1 MTFSTL
7 QQHLTKPLSVASL
20 AFFRIAFGAIMFWE
34 VCRYFHY
41 GWIRRYYIEPDFFF
55 NYWGF
60 EWLHPWAGNGMYIH
74 FMVVGILALM
84 IMLGFL
90 YRIVTVLFFLGFTY
104 VFLLDQ
110 SNYLNHFYLISLV
123 SFLLIFVPANRNY
136 SLDAAL
142 FPKITSD
149 TIPAWSLWLIQF
161 QIGVAYFYGGIAKI
175 NHDWLHGEP
184 MRMWLEEGADFPI
197 IGQFFTTSWV
207 PYFFSYSGML
217 LDLLIVPFLL
227 WKRTRALAFI
237 AIALFHLTNSQLFQI
252 GIFPWMMIAVTTIYF
267 KPDWCKNILSRFY
280 TKPNFIQRQKRSTFI
295 PPTFKWTTY
304 ALGIYVAWQVLMP
317 FRHLLIPGEV
327 HWTEEGHNFSWHM
340 KLRDKRSK
348 GYFYVKDLESDKKEW
363 KIKDKRYLSARQ
375 RSKMRARPQ
384 MILQYAH
391 HLKAM
396 YEKEG
401 YKNVQVR
408 AELNCS
414 LNGRPR
420 QLLVDPFANLA
431 AIEKYEM
438 PAKWIN
444 PLFYELQDGQNKDNK
459 KSTIKQ
465 DKKESDHAKNE
476 MKVKEES
483 YSQKKN
489 DN

>member
-1 MTFSTL
+1 MTTFSRL
-7 QQHLTKPLSVASL
+7 QQQLTKQLPNASL

-41 GWIRRYYIEPDFFF
+41 GWIRQYYIKPDFFF

-60 EWLHPWAGNGMYIH
+60 EWLHPWAGNGMYLH
-74 FMVVGILALM
+74 FMVLGILALM

-123 SFLLIFVPANRNY
+123 SFLMIFIPANRNY

-142 FPKITSD
+142 SPKMASA

-184 MRMWLEEGADFPI
+184 MRMWLEDASDFPI
-197 IGQFFTTSWV
+197 IGQLFTTNWA

-217 LDLLIVPFLL
+217 LDLLIVPALL

-237 AIALFHLTNSQLFQI
+237 AITLFHLTNSQLFQI

-267 KPDWCKNILSRFY
+267 KPDWCKPFLSRFY
-280 TKPNFIQRQKRSTFI
+280 TKPISEPATFRAI
-295 PPTFKWTTY
+295 PPNFKWGTY
-304 ALGIYVAWQVLMP
+304 ALGAYMAWQLLLP
-317 FRHLLIPGEV
+317 FRHLLVPGEV

-348 GYFYVKDLESDKKEW
+348 GYFYVKDLDSDKKEW
-363 KIKDKRYLSARQ
+363 KIKDKRYLSSRQ
-375 RSKMRARPQ
+375 RRKMRTRPQ

-391 HLKAM
+391 HLRDI
-396 YEKEG
+396 YHKEG
-401 YKNVQVR
+401 YKNIRVR

-414 LNGRPR
+414 LNGRPE
-420 QLLVDPFANLA
+420 QLLVDPFVNLA
-431 AIEKYEM
+431 EVEYNEM

-444 PLFYELQDGQNKDNK
+444 PLFYELDDGRKK
-459 KSTIKQ
+459 KS
-465 DKKESDHAKNE
+465 KKK
-476 MKVKEES
+476 KEES
-483 YSQKKN
+483 TDETENKDTAFETGEETLSEN
-489 DN
+489 N

>member
-1 MTFSTL
+1 MSLSTL
-7 QQHLTKPLSVASL
+7 QNKLAQPISVASL

-41 GWIRRYYIEPDFFF
+41 GWIRQYYIKPDFFF

-60 EWLHPWAGNGMYIH
+60 EWLEPWSGNGMYLH
-74 FMVVGILALM
+74 FMVLGILALM

-90 YRIVTVLFFLGFTY
+90 YRVVTVLFFLGFTY

-123 SFLLIFVPANRNY
+123 SFLLIFVPANKNY

-142 FPKITSD
+142 TPKIASD
-149 TIPAWSLWLIQF
+149 TIPTWSLWLIQF
-161 QIGVAYFYGGIAKI
+161 QIGVAYVYGGIAKM

-184 MRMWLEEGADFPI
+184 MRMWLAEGSDFPV
-197 IGQFFTTSWV
+197 IGQFFTTNWA

-267 KPDWCKNILSRFY
+267 KADWCKSILSRFY
-280 TKPNFIQRQKRSTFI
+280 TKKAFANTRENRGAMAFRVGR
-295 PPTFKWTTY
+295 WTTY
-304 ALGIYVAWQVLMP
+304 ALGIYVAWQVLLP

-348 GYFYVKDLESDKKEW
+348 GYFYVKDLDSDKKEW
-363 KIKDKRYLSARQ
+363 KIKDKRYLSSRQ
-375 RSKMRARPQ
+375 RSKMRTRPQ

-391 HLKAM
+391 HLRDI
-396 YEKEG
+396 YIKEG
-401 YKNVQVR
+401 YKNIMVR

-420 QLLVDPFANLA
+420 QLLVNPFTNLA
-431 AIEKYEM
+431 AIEEYDM
-438 PAKWIN
+438 PAEWIN
-444 PLFYELQDGQNKDNK
+444 PLHYELGDGKV
-459 KSTIKQ
+459 
-465 DKKESDHAKNE
+465 DKVEE
-476 MKVKEES
+476 EKEETDNEDAMETTEETEA
-483 YSQKKN
+483 YSQQEE